1 MLELPL
7 RVRPDR
13 SRQALG
19 NRRPGRR
26 SFLGEARGVELVQ
39 AAEQDDAAVSRTR
52 DRVTSPRLEDLAG
65 WHLAEEVDRQP
76 RAVGPLDH
84 LASRHDPRQED
95 GQVVLQRSS
104 KADFAPRAAGA
115 HRRRVVQTDH
125 AGVPSKRSKPGS
137 THAQN
142 TRGSGEL
149 FAPSGCSIC
158 HCVGLIHPQMSL
170 IRLLLLLGCRNARP
184 RCDFA
189 PRGRVVARDVA
200 TAAAALA
207 QACGRQPGRDE

>member
-137 THAQN
+137 TRKTLAVPA
-142 TRGSGEL
+142 SCLLPLVAALE
-149 FAPSGCSIC
+149 

-170 IRLLLLLGCRNARP
+170 IRLLLLGCRNARP